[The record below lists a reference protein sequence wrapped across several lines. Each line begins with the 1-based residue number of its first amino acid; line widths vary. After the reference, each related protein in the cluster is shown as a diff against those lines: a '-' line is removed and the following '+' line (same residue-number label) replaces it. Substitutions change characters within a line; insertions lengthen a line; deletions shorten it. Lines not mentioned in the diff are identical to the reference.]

1 MHIML
6 QTLLKCS
13 STSYGGVIMEKVLSD
28 RLIFWIVL
36 IIVAMLIS
44 TIIFIRSN
52 NKLAFRD
59 NVGEMIKYFPNRK
72 MTKVFKNGSEN
83 EGFTHIVDKV
93 KGGKVQIKQVDLLTR
108 VVMVYDI
115 SESDVK
121 LIYTKEVGNN
131 QYQDDYING
140 LVPNRDDIVIKAP
153 IVVGTKWTDD
163 DEGIYEII
171 KTDAVVQ
178 TPAGDF
184 NAIIVKYTNDDFTVK
199 EYYAEGVGL
208 IKIVVNNYGVY
219 EVQQIT
225 E

>member
-1 MHIML
+1 
-6 QTLLKCS
+6 
-13 STSYGGVIMEKVLSD
+13 MEKVLSD

-36 IIVAMLIS
+36 IIVAILIS

-52 NKLAFRD
+52 SKQAVKENA
-59 NVGEMIKYFPNRK
+59 GEMIKYFPNRR
-72 MTKVFKNGSEN
+72 MTKIFKNGSEN

-108 VVMVYDI
+108 VVMVYDV
-115 SESDVK
+115 SENDIRLV
-121 LIYTKEVGNN
+121 YTKEVGNN
-131 QYQDDYING
+131 EYEDDYING
-140 LVPNRDDIVIKAP
+140 LIPNRDDIVIKAP
-153 IVVGTKWTDD
+153 IAVGTRWVDD

-178 TPAGDF
+178 TPAGEFD
-184 NAIIVKYTNDDFTVK
+184 AIIVKYTNDDFTVK
-199 EYYAEGVGL
+199 EYYAEGIGL

-219 EVQQIT
+219 EVQQIS